1 MSKSNYLKLATDAG
15 DQFLSTLAEGQ
26 DSFLKSLTTL
36 STTLSTPPPPP
47 SIPAFA
53 TALPTIQ
60 EVTEAN
66 FSFAQKLLK
75 QQKDFME
82 KLVAAS
88 TPASH

>member
-1 MSKSNYLKLATDAG
+1 MPKPNYLKLATEAG

-26 DSFLKSLTTL
+26 ESFLKSLA
-36 STTLSTPPPPP
+36 TLSTPPPAP

-53 TALPTIQ
+53 AALPTIQ

-66 FSFAQKLLK
+66 FSFAQKLIK
-75 QQKDFME
+75 QQKEFID
-82 KLVAAS
+82 KLVAVS

>member
-26 DSFLKSLTTL
+26 ETFLKSLATI
-36 STTLSTPPPPP
+36 STPPPPP
-47 SIPAFA
+47 AIPAFA

-75 QQKDFME
+75 QQKDFVE
-82 KLVAAS
+82 KLVAAT

>member
-26 DSFLKSLTTL
+26 DNFLKSLATL
-36 STTLSTPPPPP
+36 TTPPAAPPAM
-47 SIPAFA
+47 PAF
-53 TALPTIQ
+53 TAAFPTLQ

-75 QQKDFME
+75 QQKEFID
-82 KLVAAS
+82 KLVTAT
-88 TPASH
+88 TPVSH

>member
-1 MSKSNYLKLATDAG
+1 MSKPNYLKLATDAG
-15 DQFLSTLAEGQ
+15 DQFLATLAEGQ
-26 DSFLKSLTTL
+26 ETFLKSLATL
-36 STTLSTPPPPP
+36 TTPPPPP
-47 SIPAFA
+47 AIPAFA

-75 QQKDFME
+75 QQKDFIE
-82 KLVAAS
+82 KLVAAT

>member
-1 MSKSNYLKLATDAG
+1 MKPNYLKLATEAG

-26 DSFLKSLTTL
+26 ESFLKSLA
-36 STTLSTPPPPP
+36 TLSTPPPAP

-66 FSFAQKLLK
+66 FSFAQKLMK
-75 QQKDFME
+75 QQKEFID

-88 TPASH
+88 APASH

>member
-1 MSKSNYLKLATDAG
+1 MPNPNYLKLATDAG

-26 DSFLKSLTTL
+26 DTFLKSLA
-36 STTLSTPPPPP
+36 TLSTPPPPP

-53 TALPTIQ
+53 TALPTLQ

-66 FSFAQKLLK
+66 FAFAQKLIK
-75 QQKDFME
+75 QQKEFID

>member
-26 DSFLKSLTTL
+26 ETFLKSL
-36 STTLSTPPPPP
+36 STLSTPPAAPPA
-47 SIPAFA
+47 IPAFA
-53 TALPTIQ
+53 AAFPTIQ

-75 QQKDFME
+75 QQKDFIE

-88 TPASH
+88 TPVSH

>member
-1 MSKSNYLKLATDAG
+1 MSKPSYLKLATDAG

-26 DSFLKSLTTL
+26 ESFLKSLATM
-36 STTLSTPPPPP
+36 STPPPAAA
-47 SIPAFA
+47 IPAF
-53 TALPTIQ
+53 TPALPTIQ

-75 QQKDFME
+75 QQKEFIE

-88 TPASH
+88 TPVSH